1 MAQNYKTGLIIT
13 GDASGGIRAIRAT
26 DTELGKL
33 NQGFDRGSRRSKQFS
48 QDVNSTSRGL
58 DVLKTSAGGVAAAMA
73 TAFGAGSI
81 INQAR
86 LIADTDSLAKS
97 IGMATGDLQ
106 AWDYA
111 AKQAGLAG
119 GQMGDILKDITERI
133 GEFTAEGTG
142 EAAALFENLNLS
154 IEDMKRL
161 APDQQLLRIAE
172 AISTLETRGEKISYL
187 ERLGSDATRLLP
199 LLDNNA
205 ALLREYTNEAESLGV
220 AMSQMDIENAV
231 EANRAMMQLTGTMDG
246 FINQVVAD
254 LGPGLA
260 TGVGGLTDLIQEA
273 GGAASILNEI
283 QNVATLTAAVM
294 AGRYATAMVATTRQM
309 MEKNAASAA
318 AAVADERSTQMAV
331 RRSAAEATSA
341 KRLLGRAAAEAQA
354 TKGTDAH
361 TAALARLDVARQRA
375 VAATTNHTVAVNAN
389 AAATQRA
396 TVAARAASGAYALIG
411 GPLGAVT
418 LAATAFFMFRDSSDE
433 VGASLLDLEQPL
445 DSVIGGFKELNRD
458 QQQAA
463 LVKWGD
469 RQAEEADKASEA
481 FGRLRREVL
490 DESFF
495 NLSFEDRFSFF
506 DELSSAF
513 DDVESGAID
522 LYDVLQM
529 AGERAGISEE
539 VMNSWYRSAGV
550 YADHNEAAGRADSVL
565 QELQVTLSNVGTAA
579 EQTGSQVNTN
589 TPSSEA
595 IEEWEKYNQ
604 KLRDSIAAL
613 RDPSALGAVSRD
625 LDSMGIAGSF
635 RRSLTLIDAMELER
649 LEQQKEHQ
657 KEAADAAR
665 QAASDA
671 ERAAQQQAQATER
684 ANQEALRQYEEF
696 QNSVQSLQDKLFP
709 LEAAQR
715 QYREEQELT
724 VLALARG
731 EIGTIRYLESIERL
745 EASTLSAKKVG
756 EAYGV
761 STDRTANQVNQS
773 AQDLGFAF
781 ESAFESAI
789 LQGEGLRSV
798 LGGIAEDIARIT
810 LRQTVTAPIGNWVSG
825 AVGGLFGG
833 SGESIA
839 GGFLSQI
846 GGFADGGYTGAGGRL
861 EPAGVVHR
869 GEFVVQKSVVE
880 QPGVRPMLEA
890 LNQGVAAQFA
900 NGGYVVPA
908 SPPAL
913 PSLGLGR
920 GYADGGYVNAPGPVN
935 LEHVNQT
942 HNNSNQSVSLSVS
955 VPVTVQAAPG
965 MNQEQAQQQ
974 GQAIGKSVEGAVVR
988 VLQREMR
995 HGGILHKR

>member
-13 GDASGGIRAIRAT
+13 GDASGGIRAIKAT

-58 DVLKTSAGGVAAAMA
+58 DTLKTSAGGVAAAMA

-111 AKQAGLAG
+111 AQQAGLAG

-142 EAAALFENLNLS
+142 EAAALFENLNLD
-154 IEDMKRL
+154 IEEMKRL
-161 APDQQLLRIAE
+161 SPDQQLLRIAE

-205 ALLREYTNEAESLGV
+205 ALLRENINEAKALNV
-220 AMSQMDIENAV
+220 AMSQVDIENAV
-231 EANRAMMQLTGTMDG
+231 QANRAMMQLTGTMDG

-260 TGVGGLTDLIQEA
+260 TGVGGLTDFIQEV
-273 GGAASILNEI
+273 GGAGRIINEVKD
-283 QNVATLTAAVM
+283 VATLTAVVM
-294 AGRYATAMVATTRQM
+294 AGRFTASMVDSTRKM
-309 MEKNAASAA
+309 IERNVASAA
-318 AAVADERSTQMAV
+318 AAAADERSMQMAA
-331 RRSAAEATSA
+331 RRAAAEVTST
-341 KRLLGRAAAEAQA
+341 KRLLGRAVAEAQA

-361 TAALARLDVARQRA
+361 TAALARLGVARQQA
-375 VAATTNHTVAVNAN
+375 IAAAAQYTVAVNAN
-389 AAATQRA
+389 SAAMGRATIAAHAMAGATRAGSAALALVGGPMGAAVIAGAAAYYFRDSLGFASAAARETREEVDQLVESMDNYTEAQYRNNRVSIVQDLA
-396 TVAARAASGAYALIG
+396 EARIEAEKLERQVAALQEQSQQESIIYQGRPGAASGQLSGLMADLQEQNRI
-411 GPLGAVT
+411 V
-418 LAATAFFMFRDSSDE
+418 AANEEGLRE
-433 VGASLLDLEQPL
+433 Y
-445 DSVIGGFKELNRD
+445 D
-458 QQQAA
+458 QAWQ
-463 LVKWGD
+463 
-469 RQAEEADKASEA
+469 
-481 FGRLRREVL
+481 
-490 DESFF
+490 
-495 NLSFEDRFSFF
+495 
-506 DELSSAF
+506 
-513 DDVESGAID
+513 
-522 LYDVLQM
+522 DVLQSQ
-529 AGERAGISEE
+529 ISGVSIFRTLDQWLDEIG
-539 VMNSWYRSAGV
+539 SSADSAGNSV
-550 YADHNEAAGRADSVL
+550 NDGAPSDKTIEA
-565 QELQVTLSNVGTAA
+565 
-579 EQTGSQVNTN
+579 
-589 TPSSEA
+589 
-595 IEEWEKYNQ
+595 WEKYNEQ
-604 KLRDSIAAL
+604 LRDNLAVN
-613 RDPSALGAVSRD
+613 RDPSAVGAANRELDKLGVDDPIRR
-625 LDSMGIAGSF
+625 GITVGLA
-635 RRSLTLIDAMELER
+635 LQEDELER
-649 LEQQKEHQ
+649 QKELQ

-671 ERAAQQQAQATER
+671 ERAAQKRAQAAER
-684 ANQEALRQYEEF
+684 ANQESLRQYEEF
-696 QNSVQSLQDKLFP
+696 QDSLQSLQDRLFP

-846 GGFADGGYTGAGGRL
+846 GGYADGGYTGAGGRL

-869 GEFVVQKSVVE
+869 GEFVVQKRVVE

-908 SPPAL
+908 LPPAL
-913 PSLGLGR
+913 PSLGIGR
-920 GYADGGYVNAPGPVN
+920 GYADGGYVNAPGPAN
-935 LEHVNQT
+935 LEQFNQT
-942 HNNSNQSVSLSVS
+942 HNNSSQSVSLSVS

-988 VLQREMR
+988 VLQRELR